1 MTDKAIVEWIEHH
14 LDKKGTSDLWD
25 LSAAILTELSKRD
38 SVQYR
43 VRASTESVGAKLD
56 SIPEELSGEEKRK
69 ILVKEVEDYESTDM
83 VGMEYVSEDYE
94 TTHDS
99 EGC

>member
-14 LDKKGTSDLWD
+14 LDKKDTNDLWD

-43 VRASTESVGAKLD
+43 VRASTESIAAKLD
-56 SIPEELSGEEKRK
+56 SISELSGEEKRDLL
-69 ILVKEVEDYESTDM
+69 IREVEYYEN
-83 VGMEYVSEDYE
+83 
-94 TTHDS
+94 THDS

>member
-1 MTDKAIVEWIEHH
+1 MENIEAR
-14 LDKKGTSDLWD
+14 DTNDLWD

-43 VRASTESVGAKLD
+43 VRASTESVAAKL
-56 SIPEELSGEEKRK
+56 ETLSGEEKRELL
-69 ILVKEVEDYESTDM
+69 IREVEDYEN
-83 VGMEYVSEDYE
+83 
-94 TTHDS
+94 THDS

>member
-1 MTDKAIVEWIEHH
+1 MED
-14 LDKKGTSDLWD
+14 LTSRDTNDLWD
-25 LSAAILTELSKRD
+25 LSAAVLTELSKRD

-43 VRASTESVGAKLD
+43 VRASTESVAAKLD
-56 SIPEELSGEEKRK
+56 TLSGEEKRELL
-69 ILVKEVEDYESTDM
+69 IREV
-83 VGMEYVSEDYE
+83 EDYE

>member
-1 MTDKAIVEWIEHH
+1 MTDKAITEWIEHH
-14 LDKKGTSDLWD
+14 LDKKETTDLWD

-38 SVQYR
+38 SVSYR
-43 VRASTESVGAKLD
+43 VRASTKSVAAKLD
-56 SIPEELSGEEKRK
+56 SISGELTGEQKRELL
-69 ILVKEVEDYESTDM
+69 IKEIENHDSTDV
-83 VGMEYVSEDYE
+83 VGMEYLPEWDE

>member
-1 MTDKAIVEWIEHH
+1 MTDKAIIEWIEHH
-14 LDKKGTSDLWD
+14 LDKKDTNDLWD

-43 VRASTESVGAKLD
+43 VRASTESIAAKLD
-56 SIPEELSGEEKRK
+56 SISELSGEDKRELL
-69 ILVKEVEDYESTDM
+69 IREVEDYEN
-83 VGMEYVSEDYE
+83 
-94 TTHDS
+94 THDS

>member
-14 LDKKGTSDLWD
+14 LDKKDTNDLWD

-43 VRASTESVGAKLD
+43 VRASTESIAAKLD
-56 SIPEELSGEEKRK
+56 SISELSGEDKRELL
-69 ILVKEVEDYESTDM
+69 IREVEDYEN
-83 VGMEYVSEDYE
+83 
-94 TTHDS
+94 THDS

>member
-1 MTDKAIVEWIEHH
+1 MDKLEER
-14 LDKKGTSDLWD
+14 DTNDLWD

-43 VRASTESVGAKLD
+43 VRASTESVAAKL
-56 SIPEELSGEEKRK
+56 ETLSGEEKRELL
-69 ILVKEVEDYESTDM
+69 IREVEDYEN
-83 VGMEYVSEDYE
+83 
-94 TTHDS
+94 THDS